1 MKDALRTSA
10 HPIVFI
16 NYLRVILMN
25 KPKVIV
31 TRHLPCEVE
40 AQLTQLYDVQLNESD
55 VPLSADE
62 LKHALQTADAV
73 LTTVTDAITADVL
86 SVPNKRAKIIGQFGV
101 GYNNIDIQ
109 AAKAE
114 GITVTNTPHVLTDC
128 TADIAMLLLLMSA
141 RRAAEGERLIL
152 NKQWTGWTPTQLLG
166 QKVTGKTLGLIGFGR
181 IAQAMAKKAHHG
193 FDMNIIYYTPTST
206 PEQAVLND
214 LKATRCSSIDE
225 LLAQADFVSLH
236 CPSGATTKHLINEA
250 RLKLMRPTAHLI
262 NTARGD
268 VVDSNALIK
277 ALKEGWIAGAGLDV
291 YESEPNLNPEFL
303 TLNNVAL
310 LPHLGSASHETRTAM
325 GNRVLANIDAF
336 FAGHEPCDRV
346 V

>member
-1 MKDALRTSA
+1 
-10 HPIVFI
+10 
-16 NYLRVILMN
+16 MN
-25 KPKVIV
+25 KPTVVV
-31 TRHLPCEVE
+31 TRRWPAEVE
-40 AQLTQLYDVQLNESD
+40 AQLTALYDVQLNESD
-55 VPLSADE
+55 VPMSANQ

-73 LTTVTDAITADVL
+73 LTTVTDAITADIVN
-86 SVPNKRAKIIGQFGV
+86 VDNKRAKIIGQFGV

-109 AAKAE
+109 AAKAQ
-114 GITVTNTPHVLTDC
+114 GLIVTNTPHVLDDC

-141 RRAAEGERLIL
+141 RRASEAERLVRSG
-152 NKQWTGWTPTQLLG
+152 QWTGWTPTQLLG

-193 FDMNIIYYTPTST
+193 FGMNILFYVPTST
-206 PEQAVLND
+206 PEQHIVDD
-214 LKATRCSSIDE
+214 LHATRCATIEE
-225 LLAQADFVSLH
+225 LLAQSDFVSLH
-236 CPSGATTKHLINEA
+236 CPGGTATKHLINEV

-268 VVDSNALIK
+268 VVDSDALIK

-291 YESEPNLNPEFL
+291 YEGEPHLNPAFL
-303 TLNNVAL
+303 TLDNVAL

-325 GNRVLANIDAF
+325 GNRVLVNIAEF
-336 FAGHEPCDRV
+336 FAGSEPSDRV

>member
-1 MKDALRTSA
+1 
-10 HPIVFI
+10 
-16 NYLRVILMN
+16 MN
-25 KPKVIV
+25 KPKIVV
-31 TRHLPCEVE
+31 TRHWPDQVE
-40 AQLTQLYDVQLNESD
+40 QQLQALYNVQLNESD
-55 VPLSADE
+55 VPLNADE

-73 LTTVTDAITADVL
+73 LTTVTDAMTADVL

-114 GITVTNTPHVLTDC
+114 GLIVTNTPHVLTDC

-141 RRAAEGERLIL
+141 RRASEAERLVR
-152 NKQWTGWTPTQLLG
+152 NNQWTGWTPTQLLG

-193 FDMNIIYYTPTST
+193 FDMKILFYVPSST
-206 PEQAVLND
+206 PDQQIVDD
-214 LKATRCSSIDE
+214 LQATRCASVEE
-225 LLAQADFVSLH
+225 LLDQSDFVSLH
-236 CPSGATTKHLINEA
+236 CPGGAATKHLINET

-268 VVDSNALIK
+268 VVDSTALIK
-277 ALKEGWIAGAGLDV
+277 ALTEGWIAGAGLDV
-291 YESEPNLNPEFL
+291 YEGEPNLDPAFL

-310 LPHLGSASHETRTAM
+310 LPHIGSATHETRTAM
-325 GNRVLANIDAF
+325 GNRVLANITAF
-336 FAGHEPCDRV
+336 FAGSEPEDRV